1 MEQPHVKAA
10 VYIDNVQRRV
20 TRKPKEKERKKKQK
34 TYNHMLSSVRDLMI
48 IYNDGELHENVL
60 KGYQIIR

>member
-1 MEQPHVKAA
+1 MKEAA

-48 IYNDGELHENVL
+48 IYNDGQLHENVL